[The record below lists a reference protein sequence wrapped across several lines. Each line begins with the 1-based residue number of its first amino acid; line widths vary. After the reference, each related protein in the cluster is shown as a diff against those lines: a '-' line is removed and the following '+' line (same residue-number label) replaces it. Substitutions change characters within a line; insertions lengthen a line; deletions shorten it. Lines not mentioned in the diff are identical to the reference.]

1 MRRVTIRD
9 FWKKKSE
16 NEKIVMITAYDYMTA
31 KIVDSIGV
39 DGILVG
45 DSVGMVLLGYENTLP
60 VSMEEMLH
68 HTRAVARA
76 KPRALIVGDMPFMSY
91 QVSKEKAV
99 ENAGRFIKAGA
110 DAVKIE
116 GGFEVIDKVEAII
129 KAGIPV
135 MGHIGLTPQRV
146 LQFGGYRLMGK
157 EYEYAIRLVEEAMML
172 QEAGVF
178 SIVIEFT
185 TAEVAEEITKR
196 LDIPTICIG
205 CGGDCDGQIIV
216 INDIIG
222 LSPFIPSFAKKYA
235 DVAGVIKEAV
245 ASYRDEVR
253 SGKFPAKEHTR
264 YMDKEEYKKFLK
276 ALRERGL

>member
-1 MRRVTIRD
+1 MKRITIRD
-9 FWKKKSE
+9 FWRKKST
-16 NEKIVMITAYDYMTA
+16 NEKIVMITAYDYVTA
-31 KIVDSIGV
+31 KIVDSLKI
-39 DGILVG
+39 DGILIG

-68 HTRAVARA
+68 HTKAVARA

-99 ENAGRFIKAGA
+99 ENAGKFIKAGA
-110 DAVKIE
+110 DAVKVE
-116 GGFEVIDKVEAII
+116 GGFEVMDKVEAII

-157 EYEYAIRLVEEAMML
+157 EYEYGVRLVEEAKML
-172 QEAGVF
+172 EDIGVF

-185 TAEVAEEITKR
+185 TAEVAREITKR
-196 LDIPTICIG
+196 LNIPTIGIG

-235 DVAGVIKEAV
+235 DVSSIIRDAV
-245 ASYRDEVR
+245 SNYIEDVKN
-253 SGKFPAKEHTR
+253 GKFPAKEHTR
-264 YMDKEEYKKFLK
+264 YMDKEEHKKFIK
-276 ALRERGL
+276 ALEEKGL